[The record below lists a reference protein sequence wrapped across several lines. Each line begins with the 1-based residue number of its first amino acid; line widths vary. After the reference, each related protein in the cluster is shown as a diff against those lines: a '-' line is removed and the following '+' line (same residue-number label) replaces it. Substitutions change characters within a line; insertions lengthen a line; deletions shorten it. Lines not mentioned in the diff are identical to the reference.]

1 MEGDGREL
9 SQANV
14 GVASPLSVLGDE
26 QQSHGGGWVM
36 PSAPSGDSVLYF
48 LGTETSSNQGS
59 RVLFFSAR
67 LILVNIFNLSILL
80 SSFFSKIH

>member
-59 RVLFFSAR
+59 RVLFF
-67 LILVNIFNLSILL
+67 LPD
-80 SSFFSKIH
+80 